1 MRREDPA
8 TPTQHGL
15 PQRPESMAQQLM
27 EDWPISRGP
36 PLPDPFIPA
45 MREQSAPIRK
55 SALSPPTPDL
65 HLPMDSQDQPWLPTP
80 VRKPQVILDDFLA
93 SSPKRRLV
101 LKGSTTET
109 VCLLARIPH
118 LTNIQPTPMVTEVGV
133 FNSLLVSMIV
143 SANYYFPVRGLKGIA
158 NNLYEFWHS
167 IESGVMRFL
176 WKFYAPIDRIER
188 AYFKLKNLCVMFN
201 QICFFMICDN
211 VLVPGQKVTCLYTL
225 MFYNVLAYCVAYIK
239 ELVEKEDWSPYVH
252 ITDRSNI
259 RHLAMSATKI
269 VLEWTKAVT
278 FIITIVFMLLVFGLE
293 TGLENYKPSVAYTI
307 VTFLYYLLTE
317 KVFVEMLTML
327 INYSQIAVLENME
340 SLWLP
345 VMFQLATAGASSLLL
360 VPLIIW
366 GPYRP
371 ALAGLYVNVYLRLKD
386 SYTSNLKELTSE
398 RTLIAPYRFATP
410 DELGSFDDVCA
421 VCLNPMKLARITPC
435 HHIFHG
441 DCLRKWVGTI
451 HYLLTEPSQPKIV
464 AARGAN
470 VS

>member
-1 MRREDPA
+1 MVNKFEVFYSFFV
-8 TPTQHGL
+8 L
-15 PQRPESMAQQLM
+15 P
-27 EDWPISRGP
+27 
-36 PLPDPFIPA
+36 
-45 MREQSAPIRK
+45 
-55 SALSPPTPDL
+55 
-65 HLPMDSQDQPWLPTP
+65 
-80 VRKPQVILDDFLA
+80 
-93 SSPKRRLV
+93 
-101 LKGSTTET
+101 
-109 VCLLARIPH
+109 
-118 LTNIQPTPMVTEVGV
+118 
-133 FNSLLVSMIV
+133 MIV
-143 SANYYFPVRGLKGIA
+143 SANYYYPVKGLKGIA
-158 NNLYEFWHS
+158 HKLYEFWHS

-176 WKFYAPIDRIER
+176 WKFYQPVDRVER
-188 AYFKLKNLCVMFN
+188 AYFRLKNLCVMFN

-293 TGLENYKPSVAYTI
+293 TGLENYKPSVSYTI

-345 VMFQLATAGASSLLL
+345 VLFQLATAGASSLLL
-360 VPLIIW
+360 VPLIVW

-371 ALAGLYVNVYLRLKD
+371 ALVGLYVNVYLRLKD
-386 SYTSNLKELTSE
+386 SYTSNLKELTTE
-398 RTLIAPYRFATP
+398 RALIAPYRFATP
-410 DELGSFDDVCA
+410 EELGSFDDVCA

-441 DCLRKWVGTI
+441 DCLRKWVKTSN
-451 HYLLTEPSQPKIV
+451 HCPLCKRELKFD
-464 AARGAN
+464 
-470 VS
+470 